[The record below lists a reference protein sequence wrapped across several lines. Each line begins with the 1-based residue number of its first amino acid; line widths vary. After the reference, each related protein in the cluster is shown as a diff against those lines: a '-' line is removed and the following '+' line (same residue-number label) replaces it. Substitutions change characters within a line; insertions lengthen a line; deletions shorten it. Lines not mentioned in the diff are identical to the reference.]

1 MTRECIAGVAFL
13 IAIASV
19 AAAGQ
24 ETDVHDGP
32 KLQSPRE
39 RVFVRTDRVGGI
51 MPSRHLTI
59 RSDDGRREIVTEII
73 ETLSFDGR
81 FKSSLETTTE
91 TIRSTPDAWQM
102 KRDVVGFGAH
112 GERTL
117 LETTQSE
124 HQTLPD
130 GTVTILQSTWTP
142 DLNRRLRLTSRQIQ
156 HKQSISPDNREI
168 DTVIYRIGIEGALQE
183 SESIRQTERSIRP
196 DVLRRESTR
205 LVRDANGRLQ
215 PAETRSQDVRIAGGS
230 EYLEAET
237 IHRPDVDGDPIL
249 SERAVIRRVSAGAA
263 DQTVTETF
271 SRNVAGLMESGSRLE
286 LTRRV
291 RRTVTVASDGSV
303 RVIEEIEERIP
314 GSPGE
319 PIRPVRRTVETIRK
333 VDAERWAT
341 DVQVF
346 HLDLNGR
353 FVLTAVEAGEAT
365 GGTFVRH

>member
-1 MTRECIAGVAFL
+1 MTRECIASVAFL

-24 ETDVHDGP
+24 ETDVNDGP

-73 ETLSFDGR
+73 EALSFDGR

-156 HKQSISPDNREI
+156 HRQSISPDNREI
-168 DTVIYRIGIEGALQE
+168 DTVIYRIGVEGALQE
-183 SESIRQTERSIRP
+183 SESIRQTERSIGP
-196 DVLRRESTR
+196 DILRRESTR
-205 LVRDANGRLQ
+205 LVRDANGRLR

-237 IHRPDVDGDPIL
+237 IHRPDMDGDPIL

-263 DQTVTETF
+263 DQTV
-271 SRNVAGLMESGSRLE
+271 
-286 LTRRV
+286 
-291 RRTVTVASDGSV
+291 
-303 RVIEEIEERIP
+303 
-314 GSPGE
+314 
-319 PIRPVRRTVETIRK
+319 
-333 VDAERWAT
+333 
-341 DVQVF
+341 
-346 HLDLNGR
+346 
-353 FVLTAVEAGEAT
+353 
-365 GGTFVRH
+365 